1 MQIIKEKLEIEDTLK
16 KKVKNIL
23 MFLNIKAKLEIGNI
37 INIPKTNIAYIEP
50 HKLVIDNM
58 TYLFF
63 NECENVYINTLEES
77 IPFNELENYIK
88 IHKD

>member
-50 HKLVIDNM
+50 HKLVIDNI

-77 IPFNELENYIK
+77 ITFNELENHIK
-88 IHKD
+88 LHKD

>member
-50 HKLVIDNM
+50 HKLVIDNI
-58 TYLFF
+58 TCLFF

-77 IPFNELENYIK
+77 IAFNELENYIK

>member
-23 MFLNIKAKLEIGNI
+23 MFLNIKAKIERGNI

-50 HKLVIDNM
+50 HKLVINNI

-63 NECENVYINTLEES
+63 NECEEVYINTLEKS
-77 IPFNELENYIK
+77 IPLNKLENYIK
-88 IHKD
+88 THKN

>member
-23 MFLNIKAKLEIGNI
+23 MFLNIKAKLERGNI

-50 HKLVIDNM
+50 HKLVVNNI

-63 NECENVYINTLEES
+63 NECENVYINTLEKS
-77 IPFNELENYIK
+77 ITFNELENYIK
-88 IHKD
+88 LHKN

>member
-1 MQIIKEKLEIEDTLK
+1 MQIIKEKLEIEDKLK

-23 MFLNIKAKLEIGNI
+23 MFLNIKAKLERGNI

-50 HKLVIDNM
+50 HKLVVNNI

-77 IPFNELENYIK
+77 ITFNELENYIK
-88 IHKD
+88 LHKN